1 MKKSLVALAT
11 LAATGAMA
19 QVTIDGY
26 VDRAYTITNNTDN
39 TKDSKLIGSQAGT
52 TTIGIKVRESLSSD
66 LSAGISLNTD
76 FADQGG
82 LSQDNAT
89 TSVQSAGFAN
99 GQSFVDLT
107 SKSMGTLRLGAPNN
121 FTLTNVTGVA
131 SPGFSTG
138 IGSAYGSS
146 FTIHNGL
153 GTGTVGSVGIVTQQ
167 ADITA
172 TANSGQRAIRIA
184 NTVQYSSPV
193 MNGFSVHLGST
204 AKNANSGT
212 GTDTV
217 GVTEY
222 ALRYTNGPI
231 DAMYTSIKYSVG
243 TTLPAV
249 GSFQTDGQ
257 SIANGSNTQ
266 DMLGA
271 SYAINP
277 ALKLHAGFGN
287 TKSSTNVYKG
297 KSQQFGVSYTI
308 GAVNLMAQMAKFDDT
323 SSTNVDRKLTG
334 LGANYN
340 LSKTARLYVRMD
352 NINYGSNVAAADG
365 SVLKRTAIGVSKSF

>member
-1 MKKSLVALAT
+1 
-11 LAATGAMA
+11 MA

-26 VDRAYTITNNTDN
+26 VDRAYTITNNTNN
-39 TKDSKLIGSQAGT
+39 TSDSKLLSSAAGT
-52 TTIGIKVRESLSSD
+52 TTLGIKVRESLSSD

-82 LSQDNAT
+82 QTQDPASANT
-89 TSVQSAGFAN
+89 VTSLQQAGFAN

-107 SKSMGTLRLGAPNN
+107 SKSMGTLRLGSPNN
-121 FTLTNVTGVA
+121 FTLTNVSGVA

-153 GTGTVGSVGIVTQQ
+153 GTGVAGTVGLVNQQ
-167 ADITA
+167 AAITS
-172 TANSGQRAIRIA
+172 TANSGARAIRIA

-204 AKNANSGT
+204 AKNSNGGT

-231 DAMYTSIKYSVG
+231 DAMYTNIKYTVG
-243 TTLPAV
+243 NAPT
-249 GSFQTDGQ
+249 
-257 SIANGSNTQ
+257 NGSITANTDNTQ

-323 SSTNVDRKLTG
+323 SSTNVDRKMTG